1 MKILRPTTSLSIGV
15 LLLSSAAPVA
25 AAQCEG
31 GWAGTV
37 TYARTQNSNNSKT
50 VDRISGKGTQTTDS
64 TFSYDYAAQVAVRPN
79 GSGDSLSKA
88 NISLASV
95 ATETVASR
103 DQQIC
108 PHTKHY
114 RTMTGN
120 LVSKTEVRAN
130 GSGLEAEVNVTDD
143 NDGTYTVSV
152 RLPEVAGTTT
162 GSTSS
167 SFGGQCTPKEGTNNN
182 LPDTPT
188 SVDAVSFS
196 SSGDDRFTA
205 GSPDKVSGSHSVKNY
220 GVTETLSWNLRRCG
234 GALRLADVKLEDM
247 RFPEWKAWKPIS
259 EQTGTIDGNIVRL
272 TALVANDGGEEKLA
286 TVRFRETFKG
296 DKWDGA
302 LADRTLKEVM
312 VRVPAG
318 EQREVTYAWD
328 TSGYSWFDDGRPRL
342 LQRVGFS
349 VEEGDKKIDDDV
361 RNLKIAPKPLVLV
374 HGLWS
379 NWRAWESWQ
388 NLLTTTHS
396 YDWKAYPVGENPRH
410 GLMRTGEEVGN
421 LAPTNTISE
430 NADQLGRTIEHAQR
444 ERNAWHVDLVA
455 HSMGGLISRRYIHAM
470 MPRYADGKPQVSHLV
485 MLGTPNMGSHCA
497 DLISLPLELS
507 GKSMHALRELRP
519 SVVADF
525 NANNVDR
532 KGVEFSILA
541 GKVFPTGCYTL
552 TFNDG
557 VVTVPSAMWGVS
569 DSVEQRVLHTSM
581 TTSEVFGD
589 FVRPRVAIGPT
600 KATARKNGGA
610 TVDFKAVDLDPPPA
624 TNVKPDFA
632 RMVKVGAG
640 ATVEVPIDVAE
651 ARNFGLTFS
660 APSDLSAVLK
670 NDSGTVVAK
679 SEQGSP
685 EAAQLFRSLAVNAPV
700 AKAQWTLSLFNAGR
714 REVEVPVSTWSN
726 AQ

>member
-1 MKILRPTTSLSIGV
+1 
-15 LLLSSAAPVA
+15 
-25 AAQCEG
+25 
-31 GWAGTV
+31 
-37 TYARTQNSNNSKT
+37 
-50 VDRISGKGTQTTDS
+50 
-64 TFSYDYAAQVAVRPN
+64 
-79 GSGDSLSKA
+79 
-88 NISLASV
+88 
-95 ATETVASR
+95 
-103 DQQIC
+103 
-108 PHTKHY
+108 
-114 RTMTGN
+114 
-120 LVSKTEVRAN
+120 
-130 GSGLEAEVNVTDD
+130 
-143 NDGTYTVSV
+143 
-152 RLPEVAGTTT
+152 
-162 GSTSS
+162 
-167 SFGGQCTPKEGTNNN
+167 
-182 LPDTPT
+182 
-188 SVDAVSFS
+188 
-196 SSGDDRFTA
+196 
-205 GSPDKVSGSHSVKNY
+205 
-220 GVTETLSWNLRRCG
+220 
-234 GALRLADVKLEDM
+234 
-247 RFPEWKAWKPIS
+247 
-259 EQTGTIDGNIVRL
+259 
-272 TALVANDGGEEKLA
+272 
-286 TVRFRETFKG
+286 
-296 DKWDGA
+296 
-302 LADRTLKEVM
+302 
-312 VRVPAG
+312 
-318 EQREVTYAWD
+318 
-328 TSGYSWFDDGRPRL
+328 
-342 LQRVGFS
+342 
-349 VEEGDKKIDDDV
+349 
-361 RNLKIAPKPLVLV
+361 
-374 HGLWS
+374 
-379 NWRAWESWQ
+379 
-388 NLLTTTHS
+388 
-396 YDWKAYPVGENPRH
+396 
-410 GLMRTGEEVGN
+410 MRTGEEVGN

-519 SVVADF
+519 SVVAEF

-541 GKVFPTGCYTL
+541 GKFFPTGCYTL

-569 DSVEQRVLHTSM
+569 DRVEQRVLHTSM

-640 ATVEVPIDVAE
+640 ATVEVPIDVVE

-660 APSDLSAVLK
+660 APSDLSAVLR